1 MADTYSLI
9 KPFTA
14 KVNNSGFAVVD
25 VTHSLNGIAWQVM
38 QVGLA
43 LGLNAPSPQ
52 CAAIVNGIPFVSAV
66 VMGTS
71 VFSSLLGS
79 APIAM
84 TSEFSGQPY
93 PVLEAGDVMRVGVI
107 GATSGD
113 TFTVGAYVNE
123 IPSPATTAALSN
135 ANQSS
140 AGYIP
145 RAGTRRWGG

>member
-1 MADTYSLI
+1 MASNASRIGARTKRPIPSVRGNRQRYTI
-9 KPFTA
+9 RICR
-14 KVNNSGFAVVD
+14 G
-25 VTHSLNGIAWQVM
+25 NGHLCFLLPA
-38 QVGLA
+38 GE
-43 LGLNAPSPQ
+43 
-52 CAAIVNGIPFVSAV
+52 CANCYD
-66 VMGTS
+66 
-71 VFSSLLGS
+71 L
-79 APIAM
+79 
-84 TSEFSGQPY
+84 EFSGQPY

-145 RAGTRRWGG
+145 RAGTRRWG